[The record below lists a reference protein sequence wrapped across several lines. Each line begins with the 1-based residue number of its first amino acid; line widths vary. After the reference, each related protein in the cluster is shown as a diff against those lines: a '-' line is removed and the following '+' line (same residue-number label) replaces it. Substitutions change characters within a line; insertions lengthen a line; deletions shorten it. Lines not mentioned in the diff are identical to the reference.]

1 MKKVLFLWLVYVL
14 LLPCICSAELTK
26 QDIYEIQ
33 KIVKDE
39 ISGVNLRIDDM
50 NKRIDDMN
58 KRIDDMNQQM
68 NKRIDDIT
76 NLLYVILSGMFA
88 LVGFVLWDRR
98 TALAPAIKK
107 VKEIEEV
114 DEKVKKALRE
124 YAIQEPRLAII
135 LKGVGLM

>member
-1 MKKVLFLWLVYVL
+1 
-14 LLPCICSAELTK
+14 
-26 QDIYEIQ
+26 
-33 KIVKDE
+33 
-39 ISGVNLRIDDM
+39 
-50 NKRIDDMN
+50 
-58 KRIDDMNQQM
+58 M

>member
-39 ISGVNLRIDDM
+39 ISGVNLRIDD
-50 NKRIDDMN
+50 
-58 KRIDDMNQQM
+58 M

>member
-1 MKKVLFLWLVYVL
+1 MNKVLFLLLVCGL

-33 KIVKDE
+33 KIVRDE

-58 KRIDDMNQQM
+58 
-68 NKRIDDIT
+68 
-76 NLLYVILSGMFA
+76 NLLYVILSGMFV

-98 TALAPAIKK
+98 TALAPAIKR
-107 VKEIEEV
+107 VKEIEEM

-124 YAIQEPRLAII
+124 YAFQEPRLAVI
-135 LKGVGLM
+135 LRGVGLM